1 MKRIL
6 APLLTIAAL
15 AAPAAATAAPDSV
28 SLSLLGRTAALGEGG
43 AEIAAFDPRSDRAF
57 ATNAVADRLDIYDF
71 SNPATPTLI
80 ESVTLPGGPNSVAV
94 RRDGLVAVAV
104 EAPDKTDPGS
114 VQFLNTNGDPLGSV
128 GVGALPD
135 MLTFT
140 ENGTL
145 LVANE
150 GEASDDGTVDP
161 RGSVSVI
168 RVNRWATEI
177 ELDTAGFRGVKTQGP
192 VRVVCP
198 GATQTRDFEPEY
210 IAFGSDGEA
219 LVTLQEANAVGV
231 LDIRK
236 AKFKVVRS
244 LGFKDHGKTANA
256 LDPSD
261 RDGGINIAPWKNL
274 FGMYQPDAIASY
286 EVKGKSL
293 FVTANEGDV
302 REREGCA
309 EESRVK
315 DLTLDAVA
323 FPNGEKADA
332 KLGRLT
338 VTTTLG
344 DSTGDGDYEKLF
356 VFGGRSMSILDEDGE
371 LVFDTG
377 SELERKAA
385 LLDPLAFNADNVD
398 PAQVD
403 NRSDNKGPEPEGV
416 AVGEVGNDTY
426 AFLGSERQGG
436 IYAYDL
442 TDQKGKAGFAGYLNP
457 RPGDLGPEGLQF
469 IPAHHSPTGD
479 PMLLVTNEI
488 TGTIAAIA
496 IDN

>member
-1 MKRIL
+1 MNRIL
-6 APLLTIAAL
+6 TLLAL
-15 AAPAAATAAPDSV
+15 SIGLAVPASAAADPVT
-28 SLSLLGRTAALGEGG
+28 LSLLGRTAALGEGG

-57 ATNAVADRLDIYDF
+57 ATNAAADRLDVYDF
-71 SNPATPTLI
+71 SNPAAPSLVK
-80 ESVTLPGGPNSVAV
+80 SVDLPGGPNSVAV

-104 EAPDKTDPGS
+104 EAPDKTDPGT
-114 VQFLNTNGDPLGSV
+114 VQFLDVDGEPLGSV

-140 ENGTL
+140 PGGVL

-150 GEASDDGTVDP
+150 GEASDDGSVDP
-161 RGSVSVI
+161 PGSVSVI
-168 RVNRWATEI
+168 HVNSDASRIW
-177 ELDTAGFRGVKTQGP
+177 LRTAGFRGVRTSGP

-198 GATQTRDFEPEY
+198 GATQAQDFEPEY
-210 IAFGSDGEA
+210 IAFGDHGEA
-219 LVTLQEANAVGV
+219 LVTIQEANAVGV
-231 LDIRK
+231 LDVRR
-236 AKFKVVRS
+236 ARFEVVRS

-261 RDGGINIAPWKNL
+261 RDNAIAIAPWKGL

-302 REREGCA
+302 RERAGCA

-315 DLTLDAVA
+315 DLTLDPVA
-323 FPNGEKADA
+323 FPNGEKADP

-338 VTTTLG
+338 VTKTLG
-344 DSTGDGDYEKLF
+344 DKGGDGDYDQLY
-356 VFGGRSMSILDEDGE
+356 VFGGRSLSILDDDGE

-385 LLDPLAFNADNVD
+385 ALEPFAFNADNVQ
-398 PAQVD
+398 PVQVD

-416 AVGEVGNDTY
+416 AVGSIGGDVY

-442 TDQKGKAGFAGYLNP
+442 TAKKGEARFAGYLNP

-469 IPAHHSPTGD
+469 VPAHQSPTD
-479 PMLLVTNEI
+479 APLLFVTNEI
-488 TGTIAAIA
+488 TGTIAAFA
-496 IDN
+496 VEEE